1 MGRRSVKLFQR
12 AKKIIPGGVNS
23 PVRAFKAVGGKP
35 VFINRGSGSHIEDAD
50 GKNYIDYVCSWGP
63 LILGHA
69 HPSVVK
75 AICNTAARGT
85 SFGAPTEQ
93 ELELAEI
100 ITGAF
105 PSIEMVRMVNSGTE
119 ACMSAIR
126 LARSFTNRDIVV
138 KFSGCYHGH
147 ADGLLVTAGSG
158 AATLNSPASYG
169 VPESYLRET
178 IVLPFN
184 NLQACE
190 QLFAERG
197 NHIAAVLIEP
207 IPGNMGVIHPQEG
220 FLNGLRKMTSSY
232 NSVLIFD
239 EVITGFR
246 VAWGGA
252 QTLFKIKPDITCLG
266 KIIGGGLPVGA
277 YGGRREIM
285 ELVAPLGGMYQ
296 AGTLSGNPV
305 AVAAGLATL
314 NALRKK
320 GTYSRLDSLG
330 KELCAGIRDAADQY
344 GITLRVEEC
353 GSMFT
358 VFFSAK
364 PPTCYED
371 AKESNVEQFREFFR
385 GMLKEG
391 IYLPPSQFEAAFISL
406 AHTKEDIRST
416 IKAADNVFRNMQKA
430 QTRKLNSKQQ
440 N

>member
-1 MGRRSVKLFQR
+1 
-12 AKKIIPGGVNS
+12 
-23 PVRAFKAVGGKP
+23 
-35 VFINRGSGSHIEDAD
+35 
-50 GKNYIDYVCSWGP
+50 
-63 LILGHA
+63 
-69 HPSVVK
+69 
-75 AICNTAARGT
+75 
-85 SFGAPTEQ
+85 
-93 ELELAEI
+93 
-100 ITGAF
+100 
-105 PSIEMVRMVNSGTE
+105 MVRMVNSGTE

-147 ADGLLVTAGSG
+147 ADGLLVSAGSG
-158 AATLNSPASYG
+158 AATLNIPASYG

-197 NHIAAVLIEP
+197 IHIAAVLIEP

-220 FLNGLRKMTSSY
+220 FLIGLRKMTSSY

-314 NALRKK
+314 NALRQK
-320 GTYSRLDSLG
+320 GTYRHLDALG
-330 KELCAGIRDAADQY
+330 KELCTGIRDAADQC
-344 GITLRVEEC
+344 GITLRVEES

-430 QTRKLNSKQQ
+430 QTRKLN
-440 N
+440 